1 VSTTRQLLDYCLTTA
16 RLSFPKGGA
25 PIYTLSDKLKSKVT
39 DLNQLITEKYK
50 EVLSIDRRDLR
61 SFIETH
67 IGQIK
72 SLEKLD
78 LVSLNGY
85 QNKGGI
91 LGVDGSNNKIGGAYP
106 HFVEAYQALA
116 KSTCYK
122 DMPIVLAD
130 IYSPLYPEKEESP
143 LKNREAIID
152 EKKNI
157 RLASLE
163 VEAALEAINQ
173 FKPYAIL
180 MDGGLIRY
188 NIYAYD
194 KWMELRELCEER
206 GILLVGVIKDIKTSI
221 IGNKMKEINPGLG
234 DSFYDRE
241 ILFGKLKYGEMI
253 NIRDE
258 VNKKLPEGYSSAFI
272 RTSLAPTPIGMDIIN
287 SQKDYMEEMA
297 RLIFTLTPENSRG
310 VPLWLDIVDKE
321 VKISDE
327 IMKALLERYMDRD
340 IYERFF
346 ISERDKRN

>member
-1 VSTTRQLLDYCLTTA
+1 MST
-16 RLSFPKGGA
+16 
-25 PIYTLSDKLKSKVT
+25 IYSLSDKLKSKVT
-39 DLNQLITEKYK
+39 DLNQLIKEKYT
-50 EVLSIDRRDLR
+50 EVLSIEKKDLR
-61 SFIETH
+61 DFIQNH

-72 SLEKLD
+72 KLEKLD
-78 LVSLNGY
+78 MDSLNFY
-85 QNKGGI
+85 QEKGGI
-91 LGVDGSNNKIGGAYP
+91 VGVDGSNNKIGGAYP

-116 KSTCYK
+116 KSTCHK
-122 DMPIVLAD
+122 DKPVLLAD
-130 IYSPLYPEKEESP
+130 IYSPLYPEREENP
-143 LKNREAIID
+143 LENRESIID

-163 VEAALEAINQ
+163 VQAALEAIKE
-173 FKPYAIL
+173 FKPYALL

-194 KWMELRELCEER
+194 KWMELRELCQEK
-206 GILLVGVIKDIKTSI
+206 GIILVGVIKDIKTSI
-221 IGNKMKEINPGLG
+221 IGDKMREINPRIK

-241 ILFGKLKYGEMI
+241 VLFGQLNYGEMI
-253 NIRDE
+253 KIRDE
-258 VNKKLPEGYSSAFI
+258 VNKKDPEGYSSAFI
-272 RTSLAPTPIGMDIIN
+272 RSSLAPTVIGMDIIH
-287 SQKDYMEEMA
+287 SQKEFMEEMA

-327 IMKALLERYMDRD
+327 IMKALLETYMDRE